1 MSQIVLISSLPL
13 TLAAAKCH
21 SSHVSEVSSLT
32 VMVINGWADATEK
45 EGPAGGSEEHN
56 ANELAA
62 AHMELEHKKEF
73 NHTMLPGSSA
83 FA

>member
-1 MSQIVLISSLPL
+1 
-13 TLAAAKCH
+13 
-21 SSHVSEVSSLT
+21 
-32 VMVINGWADATEK
+32 MVINGGIDATEK

-62 AHMELEHKKEF
+62 AHTELERKKEL

-83 FA
+83 FASFICSVCSIYHGGSLCLHET

>member
-1 MSQIVLISSLPL
+1 MSSLSL
-13 TLAAAKCH
+13 SLATAKCH
-21 SSHVSEVSSLT
+21 SSHVSKVSSPT
-32 VMVINGWADATEK
+32 VMVINGGVDATEK

-62 AHMELEHKKEF
+62 AHTELEHKKEL

>member
-1 MSQIVLISSLPL
+1 M
-13 TLAAAKCH
+13 
-21 SSHVSEVSSLT
+21 
-32 VMVINGWADATEK
+32 INGGIDATEK

-62 AHMELEHKKEF
+62 AHTELEHKKEL

-83 FA
+83 LPHFSAQFAKFITVAHCVYMKRESALQSS